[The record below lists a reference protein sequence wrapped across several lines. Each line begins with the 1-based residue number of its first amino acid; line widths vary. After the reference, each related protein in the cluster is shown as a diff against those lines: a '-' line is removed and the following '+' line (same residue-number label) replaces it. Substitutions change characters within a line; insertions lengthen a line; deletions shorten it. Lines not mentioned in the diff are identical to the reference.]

1 MIGARPI
8 FRTEGNRT
16 AMQRRDVLSGFAFT
30 LIAGLARPV
39 LAQQGR
45 VIVSKIALLD
55 GRVVMPVTISGN
67 GPYLF
72 LLDTG
77 GAGSLIDAKL
87 ARELKLQSTGSV
99 RTRGVGGQAVL
110 GSYTA
115 KDVIFGGG
123 ARQPVVSLSAIDG
136 GFGPRVRG
144 SLAAGILTTVDSD
157 LDIEAGEWRAYPDG
171 RPERVGFVKL
181 ERAIRSNGTLGR
193 NAASPR
199 LYGDIQV
206 NGMVLDCLL
215 DTGAPGAISISYDNA
230 SRLGLWDDARPFT
243 PQATSGIGGSGGIGR
258 IVRANN
264 ALFAGQ
270 RFDRPLVLLRGP
282 SDGAR
287 GYDGI
292 VGLSMLRGFNLSTE
306 VRTRSLWLQPHSDAA
321 PLPERYGMSGLWLD
335 DKDGEIRVAVVGTGS
350 PASAAGIQVG
360 DRIAGLDFRSA
371 IASITGPPGKS
382 VELSVANGDQTRSVR
397 FALTPFL

>member
-1 MIGARPI
+1 
-8 FRTEGNRT
+8 
-16 AMQRRDVLSGFAFT
+16 MQRRDVLSGIAFT
-30 LIAGLARPV
+30 LIAGFAKPL
-39 LAQQGR
+39 LAQEGR
-45 VIVSKIALLD
+45 VIVSKIAILD

-87 ARELKLQSTGSV
+87 ARELKLQSTGQV
-99 RTRGVGGQAVL
+99 RTRGVGGLAVL
-110 GSYTA
+110 DSYTA
-115 KDVIFGGG
+115 RDVIFGGG
-123 ARQPVVSLSAIDG
+123 ARQPVVSLLAIDG

-171 RPERVGFVKL
+171 RPERIGFVKL
-181 ERAIRSNGTLGR
+181 EQAIRSKGTQGR

-199 LYGDIQV
+199 LYGDVQV

-230 SRLGLWDDARPFT
+230 RRLGLWDDARPFA
-243 PQATSGIGGSGGIGR
+243 PHATNGIGGSGGIGR
-258 IVRANN
+258 IVRADS

-270 RFDRPLVLLRGP
+270 LFDRPLVLLRSP

-287 GYDGI
+287 GQDGI
-292 VGLSMLRGFNLSTE
+292 IGLSILRGFNFSTE
-306 VRTRSLWLQPHSDAA
+306 VKTHSLWLQRYSDAP
-321 PLPERYGMSGLWLD
+321 PLAERYGMSGLWLEN
-335 DKDGEIRVAVVGTGS
+335 KGKEIRVAVVGTGS

-360 DRIAGLDFRSA
+360 DRITGLDFRSA
-371 IASITGPPGKS
+371 IARITGAPGQS
-382 VELSVANGDQTRSVR
+382 VELSVVGNGPARSVR